1 MSEAIKMTGLI
12 ERFKASWQNLTAVRK
27 GNNSQRYTMAEG
39 ALAAFSVFFMQT
51 PSFLASPCSTRPDAW
66 RAKQTT
72 TRQTS
77 TARRKEIRGV
87 TGQKSAE
94 FIIVAQVS
102 TSDAGDEGTRTSL
115 KFSKRWRLYSTMCR
129 TSGRSRSA
137 QASAAARSS
146 ARWSRN
152 SAIRRRPRR

>member
-77 TARRKEIRGV
+77 TARRGAISGV
-87 TGQKSAE
+87 SAQKSA
-94 FIIVAQVS
+94 
-102 TSDAGDEGTRTSL
+102 
-115 KFSKRWRLYSTMCR
+115 
-129 TSGRSRSA
+129 
-137 QASAAARSS
+137 QAVLAAAG
-146 ARWSRN
+146 ARPKR
-152 SAIRRRPRR
+152 